1 MNIEH
6 FPLFD
11 TAKVEQ
17 IYSEKDG
24 VEVKYVCTTDLRA
37 SDVPVDV
44 FYRETPHPEFG
55 NRYFGLYYDNVRG
68 HTMITNADIVE
79 SLNFGMIDVDG
90 KYYYSQSHHDYKVV
104 GDKMIDGGRIYVKS
118 SGGTTMMRVIN
129 GKFIAKDV
137 EDLVSMGDLKFTT
150 AGDYMRDQEEQIY
163 PGGCAQE

>member
-24 VEVKYVCTTDLRA
+24 VDVKYVCTTDLRA

-44 FYRETPHPEFG
+44 FYRATPHPQFG
-55 NRYFGLYYDNVRG
+55 NRYFGLYWDHVRDC
-68 HTMITNADIVE
+68 TMITNADVVE
-79 SLNFGMIDVDG
+79 SLNFGMIEVDG

-137 EDLVSMGDLKFTT
+137 EDLISMGDLKFTT
-150 AGDYMRDQEEQIY
+150 AGDYMQEQDNY
-163 PGGCAQE
+163 YTPGSDPQV